1 MVQIFVVNHTN
12 LLKICLGYFL
22 LINLK
27 QCLAVLLK
35 QLINLV
41 ASQANYR
48 SIKEKAARIDFK
60 KLSYDN
66 DILMHLT
73 CNEGRRTLKNKIYK

>member
-1 MVQIFVVNHTN
+1 M
-12 LLKICLGYFL
+12 LGLFFL

-27 QCLAVLLK
+27 QCLTVLLK

-48 SIKEKAARIDFK
+48 SIKEKAARLDFK